1 MGAIKKKQGLWGGG
15 QIRGKEMGWMKAGVD
30 GKMLGEGWRQGRGM
44 GKIKEGNK

>member
-1 MGAIKKKQGLWGGG
+1 
-15 QIRGKEMGWMKAGVD
+15 MGWMKAGVD